1 MSRYTLT
8 IPIEEI
14 VRRYLGG
21 ETQPQLMVALGI
33 SECALYKLLRA
44 AGAKKKIPS
53 NGDKCLEHGCTDDG
67 RKKGYCDRHYRT
79 RHGRGEFSTT
89 PCSIPGCT
97 RMETGRGMCTAH
109 RARKKRG
116 TDLSTPIKN
125 IGPKGG
131 GYICGGYRRIG
142 NKGEHRLVMEKILG
156 RTLSQS
162 EEVHHKNGIRT
173 DNRPENLELWVRGQL
188 PGQRVSDL
196 VEWSKQV
203 LMRYEP
209 SSLSDNIKD
218 ILRPGSLEGTF
229 SFLVDDR

>member
-1 MSRYTLT
+1 M
-8 IPIEEI
+8 
-14 VRRYLGG
+14 
-21 ETQPQLMVALGI
+21 
-33 SECALYKLLRA
+33 
-44 AGAKKKIPS
+44 
-53 NGDKCLEHGCTDDG
+53 
-67 RKKGYCDRHYRT
+67 
-79 RHGRGEFSTT
+79 
-89 PCSIPGCT
+89 
-97 RMETGRGMCTAH
+97 
-109 RARKKRG
+109 
-116 TDLSTPIKN
+116 
-125 IGPKGG
+125 
-131 GYICGGYRRIG
+131 
-142 NKGEHRLVMEKILG
+142 MEKILG